1 MKFNSIQSNL
11 STLSQEMA
19 MVTPANMTLSS
30 YGNKCPPDYFPN
42 FKSVF
47 SLSIAVPEW
56 EATLTAVT
64 LTLIILLVIVGNIL
78 VILSVFTHKPLRLV
92 QNFFIVS
99 LAIADLTVAFLV
111 LPLNVAYSITGR
123 WEFGTQVC
131 KLWLTCDI
139 FCCTASILN
148 LCAIALDRYWAITD
162 PINYA
167 QQRTTRRVTL
177 MIVGV
182 WVLSVI
188 ISSPP
193 LIGWNDWNSAIGGE
207 VRCKLTSEQ
216 GYIVYSSLGSFYI
229 PLFIM
234 TSVYVEVFFATKRRL
249 RQRERSASMHTT
261 TMAQRRPSLLPSSP
275 GSIGAPEQ
283 DSVTSTYSLTRIKN
297 LAVTPTSPE
306 TPREGVP
313 ISQILEIKQ
322 RISLSKE
329 RRAARTLGIIM
340 GVFVVCWLP
349 FFLMYVIV
357 PFCAKCCP
365 SDKLINFITWLGY
378 INSALN
384 PIIYTIFNLD
394 FRRAFKKLLHIKFGN
409 RSGANKTVQLI
420 ESDYLGCPTD
430 IAPLYHSVLGV
441 ALAVPD
447 WEAALTALTLTFLII
462 LTIVGNILVI
472 LSVFTYKPLRIVQN
486 FFIVSLAVADLTVA
500 ILVLPFNVA
509 YSIIG
514 RWEFGIHLCKMW
526 LTCDVL
532 CCTAS
537 ILNLCAIA
545 LDRYWAITDPINY
558 AQKRTLKRVLLMILG
573 VWLLSGL
580 ICSPPLVGWNDWP
593 DVFQNDTPCQL
604 TTQQG
609 YVIYSSLGSFYIPLL
624 IMTIVYI
631 EIFIAT
637 KRRLRERAR
646 ASKLNAVGRNM
657 ASLNQ
662 QQTQIKEPQQKQQS
676 QDQESVSSET
686 NHNEHPHL
694 DGVCKGKKKKTKK
707 KKKGSSNHAKDATKE
722 EGKFLRP
729 PLVTEDSVTDN
740 QDPPSGSQLK
750 DCPNHLLQGDGPNDS
765 AGIMTSSTESP
776 RSNDVV
782 GQKKPFDRVVT
793 VTTPLAVSA
802 TVRKPIQVS
811 QFIEEKQ
818 RISLSKERRAARTLG
833 IIMGVFVV
841 CWLPFF
847 LMYVILPF
855 CPYCCPSDKFINFIT
870 WLGYINSALNPIIYT
885 IFNLDFRRAFKKL
898 LHIKP

>member
-1 MKFNSIQSNL
+1 MKMASDGEIEWVLYTDEYMYDTEVVNL
-11 STLSQEMA
+11 SGTD
-19 MVTPANMTLSS
+19 S
-30 YGNKCPPDYFPN
+30 YLNDAP
-42 FKSVF
+42 
-47 SLSIAVPEW
+47 VP
-56 EATLTAVT
+56 
-64 LTLIILLVIVGNIL
+64 
-78 VILSVFTHKPLRLV
+78 S
-92 QNFFIVS
+92 
-99 LAIADLTVAFLV
+99 
-111 LPLNVAYSITGR
+111 
-123 WEFGTQVC
+123 
-131 KLWLTCDI
+131 
-139 FCCTASILN
+139 
-148 LCAIALDRYWAITD
+148 
-162 PINYA
+162 
-167 QQRTTRRVTL
+167 
-177 MIVGV
+177 
-182 WVLSVI
+182 
-188 ISSPP
+188 
-193 LIGWNDWNSAIGGE
+193 
-207 VRCKLTSEQ
+207 
-216 GYIVYSSLGSFYI
+216 
-229 PLFIM
+229 
-234 TSVYVEVFFATKRRL
+234 
-249 RQRERSASMHTT
+249 
-261 TMAQRRPSLLPSSP
+261 
-275 GSIGAPEQ
+275 
-283 DSVTSTYSLTRIKN
+283 
-297 LAVTPTSPE
+297 
-306 TPREGVP
+306 
-313 ISQILEIKQ
+313 
-322 RISLSKE
+322 
-329 RRAARTLGIIM
+329 
-340 GVFVVCWLP
+340 
-349 FFLMYVIV
+349 
-357 PFCAKCCP
+357 
-365 SDKLINFITWLGY
+365 
-378 INSALN
+378 
-384 PIIYTIFNLD
+384 
-394 FRRAFKKLLHIKFGN
+394 GN

-707 KKKGSSNHAKDATKE
+707 KKKGSSSHAKDATKE

-802 TVRKPIQVS
+802 TVRKPVQVS